1 MEVGMRV
8 NPQDL
13 IQVERANGATGHG
26 INLVKWSERK
36 ERSDL
41 LLARIED
48 YMSTH
53 RLPATFLSKHAVKNV
68 NFIADMRKGCVALHR
83 TMDMMEKFLDENP
96 NGIAYKGRVSTDDYI
111 GYDAIMAQRFERMDA
126 NAFIVDRDPC
136 FQCGVRKDIGCQH
149 HPKSEPVA
157 LREALAA

>member
-1 MEVGMRV
+1 MKV

-36 ERSDL
+36 ERCD
-41 LLARIED
+41 AMMVRVEH
-48 YMSTH
+48 YMATH
-53 RLPATFLSKHAVKNV
+53 GLPATFLSKHAVNNT
-68 NFIADMRKGCVALHR
+68 NFIADVRKGCVALHR

-96 NGIAYKGRVSTDDYI
+96 NGIPYKGRVSTDDYI
-111 GYDAIMAQRFERMDA
+111 GYDAIMQKRWDA
-126 NAFIVDRDPC
+126 MQINAVVVDRDPC
-136 FQCGVRKDIGCQH
+136 FKCGVRKDIGCAH
-149 HPKSEPVA
+149 HPKSEPVP